1 MIDPQVQA
9 NAWIKNLESGSN
21 LVVVDSSNSLHQH
34 QTQLENAL
42 QLGYPCLVENLN
54 ESIDP
59 IIYKLLEQKV
69 TRTGSQNHIKLGDRV
84 IEVNHDFRLYLTT
97 KLSNPHYSPE
107 VCLIVN
113 MLNFSVTLEGLT
125 EQLMNIIVKIDE
137 PVKEEQRIRN
147 IQEIFLN
154 KIRISETSDIILEL
168 LSTAVGELLEDE
180 KLVLSLENSKSTA
193 LEIDGRIKR
202 L

>member
-1 MIDPQVQA
+1 
-9 NAWIKNLESGSN
+9 
-21 LVVVDSSNSLHQH
+21 
-34 QTQLENAL
+34 
-42 QLGYPCLVENLN
+42 
-54 ESIDP
+54 
-59 IIYKLLEQKV
+59 
-69 TRTGSQNHIKLGDRV
+69 
-84 IEVNHDFRLYLTT
+84 
-97 KLSNPHYSPE
+97 
-107 VCLIVN
+107 
-113 MLNFSVTLEGLT
+113 
-125 EQLMNIIVKIDE
+125 MNIIVKIDE